1 MQTTI
6 LIQNGKTNP
15 NEFNVKLGSSLNIPP
30 NSEICVNK
38 LKIQKDRNITVDST
52 NNHFLGYFGNPLG
65 MPAIN
70 ATNAGA
76 SSFPYLPPQHF
87 YIKSGTHNLLGNVG
101 GSPTV
106 QYDSSDD
113 NRSNNLCSILVD
125 TLNEQNIYKM
135 WGFAGKYIDNVDFG
149 LTPYLR
155 DHNPGALD
163 WVKSNSCD
171 QMLNI
176 TIQVAVPGTSPSMNL
191 ISDGYPLIYANGI
204 VSKNNIPLP
213 YSSNVISETS
223 PYHSINLPIYDIG
236 RGVNRLFGGMIMEE
250 QQDYRNNSPY
260 DINKDW
266 FGSDDTPNFDQKNI
280 SNQIPISW
288 EIGEDNQIFFYQ
300 FIIEDGE
307 SVVVK
312 DYFATGIYWDGIDE
326 LFISL
331 IPNLSSL
338 NDVGNQ
344 TDITTQ
350 RIECWAGTSVTFAKL
365 HTFNL
370 DESYFNY
377 RWKSAIYLSSENLNY
392 PITIKYAGIDNSSF
406 INDIAESLGTVDDT
420 NAIGNISFN
429 IATEMI
435 PQDTFLNQGPRIKTN
450 YEFFKETQFLN
461 AHFMSPIDSHIYHMG
476 GDLNIELLREIE
488 IDESLLE
495 KVLIL
500 NIDNLPIKNYYCDN
514 NRGYIQKRLYT
525 LIAEEDLQQNI
536 IEIPTNLNW
545 VKLNNKSTITLNNL
559 NIRWSNIDGSPTSSI
574 NGTCIIE
581 LILKEN
587 TSIRFRASNSNDKEY
602 DNTEN
607 NFNLA
612 QKVI

>member
-38 LKIQKDRNITVDST
+38 IKIQKDRNITIDST
-52 NNHFLGYFGNPLG
+52 NNHFLGYFGNPLD
-65 MPAIN
+65 MPVIN
-70 ATNAGA
+70 ANTAGY
-76 SSFPYLPPQHF
+76 SEFPYLPPQHF
-87 YIKSGTHNLLGNVG
+87 YIKSGTHNLVGNIG
-101 GSPTV
+101 LSPVV

-135 WGFAGKYIDNVDFG
+135 WGFAGKYINNIDFG

-155 DHNPGALD
+155 NHTISNID
-163 WVKSNSCD
+163 WVKNNLF
-171 QMLNI
+171 QKNLNI
-176 TIQVAVPGTSPSMNL
+176 TIQPKNVGVTPAMNL
-191 ISDGYPLIYANGI
+191 LSDEALSGGVVSANGI
-204 VSKNNIPLP
+204 PFP
-213 YSSNVISETS
+213 YSYNVK
-223 PYHSINLPIYDIG
+223 PNGNLDDPQAFHDIILPTYTVG
-236 RGVNRLFGGMIMEE
+236 NAPRTFGGIILE
-250 QQDYRNNSPY
+250 QQHTYRENEPY
-260 DINKDW
+260 NINKDW
-266 FGSDDTPNFDQKNI
+266 IGDDDSAQFIDEI
-280 SNQIPISW
+280 LNQIPITW
-288 EIGEDNQIFFYQ
+288 EIEPSTNEVIFKIHFIDDSETSLVSD
-300 FIIEDGE
+300 IIE
-307 SVVVK
+307 
-312 DYFATGIYWDGIDE
+312 TGIIYDGTVEIY
-326 LFISL
+326 ISIVPKL
-331 IPNLSSL
+331 TSL
-338 NDVGNQ
+338 NNLGVQ
-344 TDITTQ
+344 STLTRQ
-350 RIECWAGTSVTFAKL
+350 RIEFWAGPAAGFVLQGF
-365 HTFNL
+365 HDL

-377 RWKSAIYLSSENLNY
+377 QWKHAIFLKSKPAEIL
-392 PITIKYAGIDNSSF
+392 TIKFFGVDNSLF
-406 INDIAESLGTVDDT
+406 INDIAQSLGSIDDT
-420 NAIGNISFN
+420 NNIGNISFN

-435 PQDTFLNQGPRIKTN
+435 PQDTFLNQGPRVKTN

-461 AHFMSPIDSHIYHMG
+461 AHFMSPTDNHIYNMG
-476 GDLNIELLREIE
+476 GDLNIGLLREIE
-488 IDESLLE
+488 IDQSLLE

-525 LIAEEDLQQNI
+525 LMAEEDLNQNI
-536 IEIPTNLNW
+536 IEIPMNLNW

-559 NIRWSNIDGSPTSSI
+559 NIRWSNIDGSPTYSI

>member
-38 LKIQKDRNITVDST
+38 LKIQKDRNITIDST

-65 MPAIN
+65 MPAVN
-70 ATNAGA
+70 ATNAGY
-76 SSFPYLPPQHF
+76 SEFPYLPPQHF

-101 GSPTV
+101 ASPSV

-155 DHNPGALD
+155 DHYPGALD

-176 TIQVAVPGTSPSMNL
+176 TIQPTVPPTTPSMNL

-223 PYHSINLPIYDIG
+223 PYHSIILPVYDID
-236 RGVNRLFGGMIMEE
+236 RGVNCLFGGMIMEE

-288 EIGEDNQIFFYQ
+288 EIGKDNQIFFYQ

-312 DYFATGIYWDGIDE
+312 DYFATGIYWDGIE
-326 LFISL
+326 EILISL

-338 NDVGNQ
+338 NDAGNQ

-350 RIECWAGTSVTFAKL
+350 RIECWAGTSVAFAKL

-392 PITIKYAGIDNSSF
+392 PITIKYIGIDNSSF
-406 INDIAESLGTVDDT
+406 IN
-420 NAIGNISFN
+420 NIVQSF
-429 IATEMI
+429 
-435 PQDTFLNQGPRIKTN
+435 
-450 YEFFKETQFLN
+450 
-461 AHFMSPIDSHIYHMG
+461 
-476 GDLNIELLREIE
+476 
-488 IDESLLE
+488 
-495 KVLIL
+495 LI
-500 NIDNLPIKNYYCDN
+500 
-514 NRGYIQKRLYT
+514 
-525 LIAEEDLQQNI
+525 
-536 IEIPTNLNW
+536 
-545 VKLNNKSTITLNNL
+545 
-559 NIRWSNIDGSPTSSI
+559 
-574 NGTCIIE
+574 
-581 LILKEN
+581 
-587 TSIRFRASNSNDKEY
+587 
-602 DNTEN
+602 
-607 NFNLA
+607 
-612 QKVI
+612 

>member
-38 LKIQKDRNITVDST
+38 IKIQKDRNITIDST

-70 ATNAGA
+70 ANNAGL
-76 SSFPYLPPQHF
+76 SEFPYLPPQHF
-87 YIKSGTHNLLGNVG
+87 YIKSGTHNLLGNI
-101 GSPTV
+101 GSGPVV

-155 DHNPGALD
+155 DHVPGALD
-163 WVKSNSCD
+163 WVKSNSSD

-191 ISDGYPLIYANGI
+191 ITDGTPMLHGGGI
-204 VSKNNIPLP
+204 VSKNIIPFP
-213 YSSNVISETS
+213 YSSNIISPHSE
-223 PYHSINLPIYDIG
+223 YHTVTLPTYTAG
-236 RGVNRLFGGMIMEE
+236 NGVNRLFGGMIMQE

-266 FGSDDTPNFDQKNI
+266 FGTDNTPNFDQKNI
-280 SNQIPISW
+280 TNQIPISW
-288 EIGEDNQIFFYQ
+288 EIDEGNQIIFYQ
-300 FIIEDGE
+300 NLVEDGE
-307 SVVVK
+307 TVLVTNIRASGV
-312 DYFATGIYWDGIDE
+312 FWDGTEE
-326 LFISL
+326 LIVAL

-338 NDVGNQ
+338 NDAGNQ

-350 RIECWAGTSVTFAKL
+350 RIECWAGTATNFVYHGS
-365 HTFNL
+365 FNL

-377 RWKSAIYLSSENLNY
+377 QWKSAIYLSSENQANSM
-392 PITIKYAGIDNSSF
+392 TIKFAGIDNNFF
-406 INDIAESLGTVDDT
+406 INDIARSLGSIDDT

-461 AHFMSPIDSHIYHMG
+461 AHFMSPIDSHIYNMG
-476 GDLNIELLREIE
+476 GDLNIELLREID
-488 IDESLLE
+488 IDKSLLE

-525 LIAEEDLQQNI
+525 LMAEEDLQQNI
-536 IEIPTNLNW
+536 IEIPMNLNW